1 MTIVETNDESRGS
14 REGLTGGTRDKP
26 GSGLGLDLIQQ
37 LNDMAMD
44 VNNVK
49 SRVIKVE
56 SQQNFHKTK
65 LDKIQDMA
73 ATF

>member
-1 MTIVETNDESRGS
+1 MTIVETNNESR
-14 REGLTGGTRDKP
+14 ELYTGTRDKP

-37 LNDMAMD
+37 INEMAMD